1 MQRHYIHMHAFIPI
15 SPPPGG
21 LWSLCAPLDSAI
33 SRSTMIELEGFGGSH
48 ACMHLAR
55 PPYLCARHGGRAK
68 KIRRRHGG
76 VIHRIQCEVLCV
88 CASLTT
94 VMGDRRPKWK
104 LGGYHSVAQVR
115 PSQVA
120 TLLFMVAG
128 NLLLSVLTPSFCY
141 PCQLHLVSLPYHSF
155 LSLPLIYDNFHG
167 FRPQGDASPL
177 MGSEGEEMGQ
187 KEKEEG
193 IWKRPFSPSSAPCRF
208 FTRLLPPLLLCAILP
223 PRFP

>member
-94 VMGDRRPKWK
+94 VMGDRRPK
-104 LGGYHSVAQVR
+104 
-115 PSQVA
+115 
-120 TLLFMVAG
+120 
-128 NLLLSVLTPSFCY
+128 
-141 PCQLHLVSLPYHSF
+141 
-155 LSLPLIYDNFHG
+155 
-167 FRPQGDASPL
+167 PQGDASPL